1 MKMELRVAVS
11 DLHTNTDG
19 TMTVSGYV
27 NKTGQLS
34 NVLGVTKRFVEKIA
48 KGAFSRAIQSGK
60 KDIEFLAEHKGD
72 LILASTRN
80 GSLRLTEDNQGL
92 YIEATIA
99 STSWGKDYYEL
110 INSGILRNMSFGFRT
125 IKDSWRLLESNLYE
139 RTIEELE
146 LFEVSVVKNPAYS
159 QSTIAARGIHLVKD
173 IEVPKEVKACN
184 QLKEKREMEKT
195 VIRYGIEE
203 RTSEQLEVERFE
215 SFVMGKQNGQE
226 RDMNENRNSE
236 VRYNTTGTAGGA
248 VIPESVHNQVIKKVE
263 EYSPIFEMARKFP
276 SVAGTLTIAR
286 EDSLDDA
293 GFVGE
298 GINLKQLAMDFETV
312 KLEQKRAGAY
322 IRASNQLLND
332 TAISTSDYIADLLS
346 RKLIKA
352 IEKSILVGSGG
363 NEFNGIVN
371 DTFVPAVKVKKV
383 EIDELMDLHNS
394 LPYDY
399 ADGNAAFIMARK
411 TYNQIA
417 KLKDALGHSYVQ
429 NGIVNGR
436 PTRTLFGKAIYI
448 TDVLPEST
456 PVIFANFYHAYA
468 IMIKQ
473 AARLQRTV
481 DTENALAGTTTF
493 VLDSYMDGSVYNP
506 QAIAKL
512 VIA

>member
-27 NKTGQLS
+27 NETGQLS

-60 KDIEFLAEHKGD
+60 KDIDFLAEHKGD

-80 GSLRLTEDNQGL
+80 GSLRLTEDNKGL
-92 YIEATIA
+92 HMEATIA
-99 STSWGKDYYEL
+99 PTSWGKDYYEL

-173 IEVPKEVKACN
+173 IEVPKEVEAYN

-195 VIRYGIEE
+195 VIRYGNEE
-203 RTSEQLEVERFE
+203 RTNEQLEVERFE
-215 SFVMGKQNGQE
+215 SFILGKQNRQE
-226 RDMNENRNSE
+226 MNGNENRNSD
-236 VRYNTTGTAGGA
+236 VRFNTTGTVGGA

-263 EYSPIFEMARKFP
+263 ERSPIFEMARKFP
-276 SVAGTLTIAR
+276 SVEGTLKVAR

-298 GINLKQLAMDFETV
+298 GINLKQLAMDIETV
-312 KLEQKRAGAY
+312 KLRQKRAGAA

-332 TAISTSDYIADLLS
+332 AAIATSDYIADLLS
-346 RKLIKA
+346 RKLSKA
-352 IEKSILVGSGG
+352 IEKSILVGTGE
-363 NEFNGIVN
+363 NEFNGIVK
-371 DTFVPAVKVKKV
+371 DTLVPTVKVK
-383 EIDELMDLHNS
+383 EIGIDELMDLHNS

-417 KLKDALGHSYVQ
+417 KLKDALGHSYIQ
-429 NGIVNGR
+429 NGVVNGR

-493 VLDSYMDGSVYNP
+493 VLDSYMDGAVYNP